1 MSVNAIASSIAGLG
15 KGSELAQPAFEN
27 DAEVGKTSFSQEL
40 NRSINQVND
49 LLNAA
54 DKATEELA
62 VGRSENLH
70 EAMIATEKAESAM
83 KFLVQVRNKALDAYR
98 DIMRMQV

>member
-1 MSVNAIASSIAGLG
+1 MSMNAIASSIAGLG
-15 KGSELAQPAFEN
+15 NTRELAEVNLGQ
-27 DAEVGKTSFSQEL
+27 DSEVGKPSFSHEL

-49 LLNAA
+49 LLTAA
-54 DKATEELA
+54 DKATQELA
-62 VGRSENLH
+62 VGRSENIH

-98 DIMRMQV
+98 EIMRMQI